1 MNKRK
6 LLFGDNL
13 CLWRP
18 RPNGLTFADSG
29 PRARAWSSD
38 KPALSGNNDLRLFS
52 RLVGDYRRRQRCAK
66 RNATRSYS

>member
-18 RPNGLTFADSG
+18 ERSYIRRFR

-38 KPALSGNNDLRLFS
+38 KHALSGNNDLRLFS
-52 RLVGDYRRRQRCAK
+52 RLVGDYRRRQRCSK